1 MRELVI
7 YCGGYPEVEITLYL
21 ATHNWQDSSINIVI
35 PSTHPDLFK
44 FFQVI
49 NEKIFDTTLKLISQE
64 MYPARRAKVKGL
76 KKALYIL
83 PDIIGERRCLKDF
96 FDKYFAGL
104 KEAEVY
110 FSGQSFAEDRFYLL
124 KRLSKANRLV
134 YMRAPNEVFPVEEY
148 IPTNIVDLAQLII
161 WKLVYGRDIV
171 MGRIPYVKFASIPDK
186 FIKKQVDRVIDKEER
201 REMTR
206 DLDLSRFKEIFD
218 TGKYSVIY
226 FHQDL
231 LQEGYISN
239 GDTFR
244 RELAEIFNIL
254 SKYFPENRVAL
265 KYHPCYPG
273 DKTMVTYGEA
283 MEDFIPGE
291 LLHNDNVKMYLS
303 LFSCALANVRKGL
316 AVSIANLITFRDDET
331 REQLKEMVI
340 GISRSEILFPK
351 SLDEFEEILMKLCSV
366 RGK

>member
-1 MRELVI
+1 
-7 YCGGYPEVEITLYL
+7 
-21 ATHNWQDSSINIVI
+21 
-35 PSTHPDLFK
+35 
-44 FFQVI
+44 
-49 NEKIFDTTLKLISQE
+49 
-64 MYPARRAKVKGL
+64 
-76 KKALYIL
+76 
-83 PDIIGERRCLKDF
+83 
-96 FDKYFAGL
+96 
-104 KEAEVY
+104 
-110 FSGQSFAEDRFYLL
+110 
-124 KRLSKANRLV
+124 
-134 YMRAPNEVFPVEEY
+134 
-148 IPTNIVDLAQLII
+148 
-161 WKLVYGRDIV
+161 
-171 MGRIPYVKFASIPDK
+171 
-186 FIKKQVDRVIDKEER
+186 
-201 REMTR
+201 R
-206 DLDLSRFKEIFD
+206 DLDPSRFKEIFD

-231 LQEGYISN
+231 LLEGYISN

-303 LFSCALANVRKGL
+303 LFSYALANVRKGL
-316 AVSIANLITFRDDET
+316 AVSIANLITLRDDET

-366 RGK
+366 RKK